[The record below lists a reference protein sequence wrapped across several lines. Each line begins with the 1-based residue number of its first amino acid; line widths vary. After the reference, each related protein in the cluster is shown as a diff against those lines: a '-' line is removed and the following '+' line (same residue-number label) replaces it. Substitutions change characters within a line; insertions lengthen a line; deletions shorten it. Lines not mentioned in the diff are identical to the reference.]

1 MAQAEEHTSLL
12 SLPEE
17 ILLRTARLCLS
28 ASLPAAVRLA
38 TQTCHTLRRALQ
50 PLPAEAERRRL
61 RWQPYLTLRHAISS
75 DGRLLTKTH
84 ASACAAGPLLPTAG
98 RSAWRLQVVEAD
110 DEAEI
115 VVGVCDAAVR
125 SEWGL
130 NLRSGHPVILGRNHK
145 GQIVSVGKSAVLMTF
160 QQRVAHLAN
169 LDRVKVVEV
178 IVDHDA
184 STLTFSIDGAPPLR
198 PLAVGAAL
206 RPYASLSV
214 AADRQYWQSQQP
226 DRVSFCDG
234 YLYTP

>member
-1 MAQAEEHTSLL
+1 MAQAVAQAEEHTSLL
-12 SLPEE
+12 SLPDE
-17 ILLRTARLCLS
+17 ILLHAARLCLS

-61 RWQPYLTLRHAISS
+61 RWQPSLTLRHAISS

-84 ASACAAGPLLPTAG
+84 ANGQDCACAAGPLLPTAG
-98 RSAWRLQVVEAD
+98 RSAWRLRVEEAD
-110 DEAEI
+110 GEAAI
-115 VVGVCDAAVR
+115 LVGVCDAAGR

-130 NLRSGHPVILGRNHK
+130 NLRRGDLVHLNRNHK

-184 STLTFSIDGAPPLR
+184 STLTFSIDGAPPLL
-198 PLAVGAAL
+198 PA
-206 RPYASLSV
+206 PISPC
-214 AADRQYWQSQQP
+214 AADATVLER
-226 DRVSFCDG
+226 DG
-234 YLYTP
+234 EGCFLRRGHTPSS